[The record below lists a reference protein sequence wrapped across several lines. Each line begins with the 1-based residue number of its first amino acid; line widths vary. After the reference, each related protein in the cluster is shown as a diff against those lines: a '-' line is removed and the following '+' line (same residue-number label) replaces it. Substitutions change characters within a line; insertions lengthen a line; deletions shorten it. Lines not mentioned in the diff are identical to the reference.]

1 MGMTAMDHSVRQ
13 PRQIV
18 STSPAAQGPFSAA
31 VRAGGFIYLSGALA
45 TGGDGRIEGETIGEQ
60 TANVL
65 RTLEATLAAAGS
77 SLDRAVAATV
87 YLRRAEDFAAMNEV
101 YRTFWPADP
110 PTRTTV
116 VAGLAIADAL
126 VEIAL
131 VAVLSGAERTAVHPA
146 GWPRSPNPYSYAI
159 RSGDTLYLSGLVPR
173 SGRDHAAVTGD
184 MRTQVDA
191 IMANAAEIL
200 QAGGLSL
207 DDVVST
213 RVYLADVAGFH
224 EMNTAYRARFG
235 ARPPARA
242 TVVAGLTRP
251 EFAVEMTFV
260 AVAGSK
266 RAVDAGGR
274 HNPNLSAAVHAGDRL
289 FLSGTLGATAA
300 TSGDTAAQAHEALA
314 RLDRT
319 LTAAGFSRGDVVD
332 ATVYLTD
339 LSKYGA
345 MNEVYR
351 AFFGAKGFP
360 ARVTL
365 GCGLV
370 NPEGLVE
377 IMMTAVR

>member
-1 MGMTAMDHSVRQ
+1 MGMTVMDQSVKQ

-18 STSPAAQGPFSAA
+18 STSPAPQGPFSAA
-31 VRAGGFIYLSGALA
+31 VRAGDFIYVSGALA
-45 TGGDGRIEGETIGEQ
+45 TGDDGRIVGSTVGEQ
-60 TANVL
+60 TGVILKKMAAL
-65 RTLEATLAAAGS
+65 LHAAGS
-77 SLDRAVAATV
+77 SLDRAAAVTV
-87 YLRRAEDFAAMNEV
+87 YLRRADDFAAMNEV
-101 YRTFWPADP
+101 YRAFWPADP

-116 VAGLAIADAL
+116 VAGLALDEAL

-131 VAVLSGAERTAVHPA
+131 VAVPSGGERTIVHPA
-146 GWPRSPNPYSYAI
+146 GWLRSPNPYSYAI
-159 RSGDTLYLSGLVPR
+159 RSGDTLFLSGLVPR
-173 SGRDHAAVTGD
+173 NGRDNSTVTGGVGA
-184 MRTQVDA
+184 QVDA
-191 IMANAAEIL
+191 IMANAREVL

-207 DDVVST
+207 DDVVSA

-260 AVAGSK
+260 AVAGPK
-266 RAVDAGGR
+266 QVIDPGGR
-274 HNPNLSAAVHAGDRL
+274 PNPNLSAAIRAGDRL
-289 FLSGTLGATAA
+289 FLSGMLGATAA
-300 TSGDTAAQAHEALA
+300 TAGDTAAQAHEALV

-319 LTAAGFSRGDVVD
+319 LTAAGFSRGDVAE

-370 NPEGLVE
+370 NPDGLVE
-377 IMMTAVR
+377 IAMTAVR